1 MLAESLGSCNLRF
14 SFHLIFEAPKNRFSL
29 GSHNIITGKWNLN
42 LQFSSR
48 RRLFTVLELI
58 MLKGLHQVL
67 HSIVNRKFP
76 FQISFFCCFIDLY
89 CWILNV
95 DAVKNLYDKML
106 ESVNVKRSM
115 PPNAWLW
122 SMIAS
127 CKHHHDISLLFD
139 ILRNL
144 RRFVSFYSLLLS
156 PFFFL
161 PVIII
166 FLYWFTLFAMMMNL
180 ICLMSRGCQ
189 IFAYMTILTATS
201 VVKLL
206 RHVFM
211 PEPLI
216 LVCFICVSVLSFI
229 KLCCSIFEIWRCEMK
244 LRFFG
249 LNVWAGK
256 KALWKHNIYGLAPSV
271 ASAHHLLVL
280 LDILMS

>member
-1 MLAESLGSCNLRF
+1 
-14 SFHLIFEAPKNRFSL
+14 
-29 GSHNIITGKWNLN
+29 
-42 LQFSSR
+42 
-48 RRLFTVLELI
+48 
-58 MLKGLHQVL
+58 MLKGLQQVL
-67 HSIVNRKFP
+67 HSIVNCKFP
-76 FQISFFCCFIDLY
+76 FRISFLSCFIDLY

-106 ESVNVKRSM
+106 ESVNAKRSM

-122 SMIAS
+122 SMIAN

-144 RRFVSFYSLLLS
+144 RRFVSFYSLPLS
-156 PFFFL
+156 PFFSL
-161 PVIII
+161 PVIIFF

-180 ICLMSRGCQ
+180 IYLMSRDCQ

-229 KLCCSIFEIWRCEMK
+229 KLCCFVFEIWRYEIK
-244 LRFFG
+244 LRFFWLKCVSRKEG
-249 LNVWAGK
+249 FVEA
-256 KALWKHNIYGLAPSV
+256 
-271 ASAHHLLVL
+271 
-280 LDILMS
+280 